1 VLQRGL
7 TRLMRPV
14 ITSST
19 GIGASMAP
27 AGAAPPAAPRAR
39 STTLEPATLD
49 GALDAATTRAREAL
63 IAAQDAAGYWRF
75 DLEADASITAEYIL
89 MMHFMDEIELPLQE
103 KLAVYLRAKQEAHG
117 GWGLFPGSGF
127 DLSCSVKAYFALKL
141 AGDDP
146 AEPHMVI
153 ARQTIL
159 ACGGAARAN
168 VFTRITLALFEQI
181 PWHGVPFLP
190 MEIVLL
196 PRWFPFHL
204 TKVSYWSRTVMVPL
218 AILCSLKQRARNPRR
233 VHIRELFVT
242 PPELERDWFP
252 ARSPINRAFTALD
265 ALGRAT
271 ERRLLPRTGRRAAL
285 VRATRWFIAR
295 LNGTD
300 GLGGIFPAM
309 VNAYEALAALGYD
322 HDHPYRVQT
331 REALR
336 KLLVV
341 NAQSAYCQPCVSP
354 VWDTA
359 LATLALQEDANG
371 ARSPAAERALDWLV
385 TRQLADGQPGDW
397 RAIRPGVRGGGWAF
411 QFANPHY
418 PDLDDTAAVAWA
430 LSRVGDVGPEASAR
444 YAASL
449 RSAIDWI
456 VGMQSKNG
464 GFGAFDADNTARY
477 LNEIPFAD
485 HGALLDP
492 PTSDVSARCAL
503 ALSLAGRTS
512 DRSVLARC
520 LAFLRAEQEPQG
532 AWWGRWGTNYV
543 YGTWSV
549 LTGLAQVADPED
561 APRMA
566 RAAAWLKAR
575 QNPDGGWGEGCES
588 YWDAGCVTR
597 SDPSTACQ
605 TAWGV
610 LGLIAAGHVNAPE
623 VRRGVGFLLRRQQP
637 DGLWDDPAFNAPG
650 FPRVFFLKYHGYAKY
665 FPLWA
670 LARYRNLTR
679 AGASG

>member
-1 VLQRGL
+1 LKPRALSFGGATAPL
-7 TRLMRPV
+7 AGP
-14 ITSST
+14 TS
-19 GIGASMAP
+19 
-27 AGAAPPAAPRAR
+27 APPSPRVVPLTPPAP
-39 STTLEPATLD
+39 
-49 GALDAATTRAREAL
+49 GALGEAIGRATEAL
-63 IAAQDAAGYWRF
+63 ISQQDEAGFWRF
-75 DLEADASITAEYIL
+75 DLEADASITSEYIL
-89 MMHFMDEIELPLQE
+89 MMHFMDEIDEPLQ
-103 KLAVYLRAKQEAHG
+103 KRLVVYLRAKQETHG
-117 GWGLFPGSGF
+117 GWGLFPGSGM

-146 AEPHMVI
+146 SMPHMVR
-153 ARQTIL
+153 AREAIL
-159 ACGGAARAN
+159 ALGGAARAN
-168 VFTRITLALFEQI
+168 VFTRITLALFEQL
-181 PWHGVPFLP
+181 PWRGVPFLP
-190 MEIVLL
+190 VEIVLL

-218 AILCSLKQRARNPRR
+218 AILCSLKLRAQNPRG
-233 VHIRELFVT
+233 VDIRELFVT
-242 PPELERDWFP
+242 PPELEKDWFP
-252 ARSPINRAFTALD
+252 ARSTINRAFTALD
-265 ALGRAT
+265 AIGRAT
-271 ERRLLPRTGRRAAL
+271 ERRLLPRAGRRTAM

-322 HDHPYRVQT
+322 YDHPYRVQT

-336 KLLVV
+336 KLLVIGED
-341 NAQSAYCQPCVSP
+341 SAYCQPCMSP

-359 LATLALQEDANG
+359 LATLALQEVG
-371 ARSPAAERALDWLV
+371 TEAATASTERAMDWVV

-430 LSRVGDVGPEASAR
+430 LTRSRHRER

-449 RSAIDWI
+449 DSAIEWI

-503 ALSLAGRTS
+503 ALSRAARPG
-512 DRSVLARC
+512 DRSALERC
-520 LAFLRAEQEPQG
+520 LAFLRLEQEPAG
-532 AWWGRWGTNYV
+532 AWWGRWGTNFI

-549 LTGLAQVADPED
+549 LAGLAEVAAPED
-561 APRMA
+561 QDRMA
-566 RAAAWLKAR
+566 AAAAWLKSK
-575 QNPDGGWGEGCES
+575 QNADGGWGEGCES
-588 YWDAGCVTR
+588 YWDPGCVTR
-597 SDPSTACQ
+597 NDPSAACQ

-610 LGLIAAGHVNAPE
+610 LGLIAAGQGDSAE
-623 VRRGVGFLLRRQQP
+623 VRRGVAYLLRHQRS
-637 DGLWDDPAFNAPG
+637 DGLWDDPWFNAPG
-650 FPRVFFLKYHGYAKY
+650 FPRVFFLKYHGYARY

-670 LARYRNLTR
+670 LARYRNVTR
-679 AGASG
+679 AR

>member
-1 VLQRGL
+1 M
-7 TRLMRPV
+7 RLGVFNFGGAAAPSMPSAQSVPV
-14 ITSST
+14 
-19 GIGASMAP
+19 
-27 AGAAPPAAPRAR
+27 APPAPRAPAR
-39 STTLEPATLD
+39 THVDPGTL
-49 GALDAATTRAREAL
+49 GASIARAAESL
-63 IAAQDAAGYWRF
+63 IAQQDEAGYWRY
-75 DLEADASITAEYIL
+75 DLEADASITSEYIL
-89 MMHFMDEIELPLQE
+89 MMHFMDEIEPPLQAR
-103 KLAVYLRAKQEAHG
+103 LAVYLRAKQETHG

-141 AGDDP
+141 AGDTP
-146 AEPHMVI
+146 AAPHMVN
-153 ARQTIL
+153 ARRAIL
-159 ACGGAARAN
+159 AAGGAARAN
-168 VFTRITLALFEQI
+168 VFTRITLALFEQL

-190 MEIVLL
+190 VEIVLL

-218 AILCSLKQRARNPRR
+218 AILCSLKLRARNPKG
-233 VHIRELFVT
+233 VDIRELFVT
-242 PPELERDWFP
+242 PPELEKDWFP
-252 ARSPINRAFTALD
+252 ARSTINRAFTALD
-265 ALGRAT
+265 AIGRAT
-271 ERRLLPRTGRRAAL
+271 ERRLLPRTGRRAAM
-285 VRATRWFIAR
+285 VRASRWFIAR

-322 HDHPYRVQT
+322 YDHPYRVQT

-341 NAQSAYCQPCVSP
+341 SDTSAYCQPCMSP

-359 LATLALQEDANG
+359 LATLALQESG
-371 ARSPAAERALDWLV
+371 GEAATASTERAMDWLV
-385 TRQLADGQPGDW
+385 TRQLSDGQPGDW

-430 LSRVGDVGPEASAR
+430 LSRSKHPER

-449 RSAIDWI
+449 ESAIEWI

-503 ALSLAGRTS
+503 ALARAGRGS
-512 DRSVLARC
+512 DRTVLERC
-520 LAFLRAEQEPQG
+520 LTFVRTEQEPAG
-532 AWWGRWGTNYV
+532 SWWGRWGTNFI

-549 LTGLAQVADPED
+549 LAGLAEVAAPED

-566 RAAAWLKAR
+566 HAAQWLKSK
-575 QNPDGGWGEGCES
+575 QNADGGWGEGCES
-588 YWDAGCVTR
+588 YWDPGCVVR
-597 SDPSTACQ
+597 SDASAACQ
-605 TAWGV
+605 TAWAI
-610 LGLIAAGHVNAPE
+610 LGLIAAGHVDSPE
-623 VRRGVGFLLRRQQP
+623 VRRGVAFLLRRQQP
-637 DGLWDDPAFNAPG
+637 DGLWDDPWFNAPG

-670 LARYRNLTR
+670 LARYRNLTGGR
-679 AGASG
+679 